1 MKKFFGI
8 TNEELHLKINMF
20 SNILY
25 TCTRGR
31 ETCRMEILFTWS
43 RGGGIERN
51 QKGTF

>member
-31 ETCRMEILFTWS
+31 ETCRMEHIIHLEPWW
-43 RGGGIERN
+43 GY
-51 QKGTF
+51 